1 MFNKDHLELGVV
13 AGIGAGL
20 AGLLGNVLDVELG
33 MLLFPVAVGG
43 MSIVVKMIKDKFINQ
58 SLPKAGQ
65 ENTPAMWVCFFVLTL
80 YKA

>member
-33 MLLFPVAVGG
+33 MLLFPVVVGG
-43 MSIVVKMIKDKFINQ
+43 MSIVVKMVKDKFIN
-58 SLPKAGQ
+58 
-65 ENTPAMWVCFFVLTL
+65 
-80 YKA
+80 

>member
-1 MFNKDHLELGVV
+1 MKKGFTMFNKDHLELGVV

-43 MSIVVKMIKDKFINQ
+43 MSIVVKMVKDKFIN
-58 SLPKAGQ
+58 
-65 ENTPAMWVCFFVLTL
+65 
-80 YKA
+80 